1 MHATLVRGG
10 GKWGITLHISG
21 TAVTTTLVMASLKGR
36 SQNSVDDKGRLA
48 IPAKMR
54 RVMSPQANETFTA
67 TRGIETCIELYPL
80 DVWEQ
85 KEERL
90 DQLNQFSDE
99 ETRHFIRTFMMWAED
114 VSLDKQGRIVLPAEL
129 RDFAGISDTA
139 VVIGAVDHLEVWDP
153 DEFEVYLSEQSSTYK
168 TAAQQVMGGRS

>member
-1 MHATLVRGG
+1 MSDSRRR
-10 GKWGITLHISG
+10 
-21 TAVTTTLVMASLKGR
+21 TAQTHVMARFKGR
-36 SQNSVDDKGRLA
+36 SQNSVDEKGRLA

-54 RVMSPQANETFTA
+54 RVMSPEANETFTA
-67 TRGIETCIELYPL
+67 TRGIEICIELYPL

-99 ETRHFIRTFMMWAED
+99 ETRHFVRTFTMWAED
-114 VSLDKQGRIVLPAEL
+114 VTLDKQGRIVLPADL

-139 VVIGAVDHLEVWDP
+139 IVIGTVDHLEVWDP
-153 DEFEVYLSEQSSTYK
+153 DEFDAYLAEQPSTYK